1 MPCSSCVGY
10 FMTTPVPTERKVT
23 FGCYIALAFAVVF
36 FSGLMQSNAWYGV
49 FDFTTLNGSFG
60 KVAHGVTT
68 TADGVVQAATTSF
81 RGTGGSGARD
91 GFIFALT
98 LIPTVMFA
106 LGMINVLEHYGALE
120 AARKLLTPLL
130 RPIMGIPGNTG
141 LALIASLQSTDAGA
155 AMTRQLKDEGH
166 LTKRETD
173 VFTMFQFTAG
183 AAIVNFFSSGAV
195 LFTLT
200 MADGSLAVSSSI
212 GLAVVVMFA
221 FKIVGANLFRVYLN
235 ITEGKEDKQG
245 KKDAKHLR
253 EEAAQ

>member
-1 MPCSSCVGY
+1 
-10 FMTTPVPTERKVT
+10 MTSPVHAERKVT
-23 FGCYIALAFAVVF
+23 IGCYIALAFAVVF
-36 FSGLMQSNAWYGV
+36 FSGLMQSNEWYGV

-60 KVAHGVTT
+60 KVAYGVAEG
-68 TADGVVQAATTSF
+68 ADGAVQAATTSF

-130 RPIMGIPGNTG
+130 RPLMGIPGNSG

-183 AAIVNFFSSGAV
+183 ATIVNFFSSGAV

-200 MADGSLAVSSSI
+200 MADGSLAVTSSI

-221 FKIVGANLFRVYLN
+221 FKIIGANLFRIYLN
-235 ITEGKEDKQG
+235 MTEGKEDKQDQN
-245 KKDAKHLR
+245 KSENLK
-253 EEAAQ
+253 EETA

>member
-1 MPCSSCVGY
+1 MTQSTDKDSKVGIGSY
-10 FMTTPVPTERKVT
+10 V
-23 FGCYIALAFAVVF
+23 ALAFAVVF
-36 FSGLMQSNAWYGV
+36 FSGLMQSNEWYGV
-49 FDFTTLNGSFG
+49 LDFTTLNGSFG
-60 KVAHGVTT
+60 KVAYSVSE
-68 TADGVVQAATTSF
+68 TADGVQAATTSL
-81 RGTGGSGARD
+81 RGKGGSGARD

-106 LGMINVLEHYGALE
+106 LGMINVLEHYGALN

-130 RPIMGIPGNTG
+130 RPLMGIPGNSG

-155 AMTRQLKDEGH
+155 AMTRQLKDEKH

-173 VFTMFQFTAG
+173 IFTMFQFTAG

-200 MADGSLAVSSSI
+200 NPDGSLAVPSSI

-221 FKIVGANLFRVYLN
+221 FKFVGANLFRIYLN
-235 ITEGKEDKQG
+235 ITEGKEGQDSDKQD
-245 KKDAKHLR
+245 KKMT
-253 EEAAQ
+253 EETA

>member
-1 MPCSSCVGY
+1 
-10 FMTTPVPTERKVT
+10 MTNPTKTDRKVT
-23 FGCYIALAFAVVF
+23 IGSYIALAFAIVF
-36 FSGLMQSNAWYGV
+36 FSGLMQSNEWYGV
-49 FDFTTLNGSFG
+49 LDFTTLNGSFG
-60 KVAHGVTT
+60 KVAYDVSE
-68 TADGVVQAATTSF
+68 TADGIQAATTSL
-81 RGTGGSGARD
+81 RGKGGSGARD
-91 GFIFALT
+91 GFIFSLT

-106 LGMINVLEHYGALE
+106 LGMINVLEHYGALD

-130 RPIMGIPGNTG
+130 RPLMGIPGNSG

-200 MADGSLAVSSSI
+200 AMDGSLAVTSSI
-212 GLAVVVMFA
+212 GLAVAVMFI
-221 FKIVGANLFRVYLN
+221 FKFVGANLFRIYLN
-235 ITEGKEDKQG
+235 ITEGKEDKPKSDKEQ
-245 KKDAKHLR
+245 KLA
-253 EEAAQ
+253 EEVA

>member
-1 MPCSSCVGY
+1 
-10 FMTTPVPTERKVT
+10 MTNPTKTDRKVT
-23 FGCYIALAFAVVF
+23 IGSYIALAFAVVF
-36 FSGLMQSNAWYGV
+36 FSGLMHSNEWYGV

-60 KVAHGVTT
+60 KVAYDVIES
-68 TADGVVQAATTSF
+68 ADGIQAATTSL
-81 RGTGGSGARD
+81 RGKGGSGARD
-91 GFIFALT
+91 GFIFAFT

-106 LGMINVLEHYGALE
+106 LGMINVLEHYGALD

-130 RPIMGIPGNTG
+130 RPLMGIPGNSG
-141 LALIASLQSTDAGA
+141 LALIASLQSTDAGV

-200 MADGSLAVSSSI
+200 AMDGSLAVTSSI
-212 GLAVVVMFA
+212 GLAVAVMFI
-221 FKIVGANLFRVYLN
+221 FKFVGANLFRIYLN
-235 ITEGKEDKQG
+235 ITEGKEDKPKSDKEQ
-245 KKDAKHLR
+245 KL
-253 EEAAQ
+253 EEEVA

>member
-1 MPCSSCVGY
+1 MSNSTQSGG
-10 FMTTPVPTERKVT
+10 KVT
-23 FGCYIALAFAVVF
+23 WGSYVALAFAVVF
-36 FSGLMQSNAWYGV
+36 FSGMLQSNEWYGV

-60 KVAHGVTT
+60 KVAYGVNE
-68 TADGVVQAATTSF
+68 TAEGVQAMTTSL
-81 RGTGGSGARD
+81 RGKGGSGARD

-106 LGMINVLEHYGALE
+106 LGMINVLEHYGALD

-130 RPIMGIPGNTG
+130 RPLMGIPGSSG

-155 AMTRQLKDEGH
+155 AMTRQLKDEGR

-200 MADGSLAVSSSI
+200 MMDGSLAVSSSI
-212 GLAVVVMFA
+212 GLAVAVMFV
-221 FKIVGANLFRVYLN
+221 FKFVGANLFRVYLN
-235 ITEGKEDKQG
+235 ITEGKEDNNQKE
-245 KKDAKHLR
+245 LT
-253 EEAAQ
+253 EERA

>member
-1 MPCSSCVGY
+1 
-10 FMTTPVPTERKVT
+10 MTQPTANGPKVKI
-23 FGCYIALAFAVVF
+23 GGYIALVFAIVF
-36 FSGLMQSNAWYGV
+36 FSGLMKSNEWYGV

-60 KVAHGVTT
+60 KVAYSVSE
-68 TADGVVQAATTSF
+68 TADGVQVATTSL
-81 RGTGGSGARD
+81 RGKGGSGARD

-106 LGMINVLEHYGALE
+106 LGMINVLEHYGALN

-130 RPIMGIPGNTG
+130 RPLMGIPGNSG

-155 AMTRQLKDEGH
+155 AMTRQLKDEKQ

-173 VFTMFQFTAG
+173 IFTMFQFTAG

-200 MADGSLAVSSSI
+200 NPDGSVAVPSSI
-212 GLAVVVMFA
+212 GLAVIVMFA
-221 FKIVGANLFRVYLN
+221 FKFIGANLFRIYLN
-235 ITEGKEDKQG
+235 ITEGKEGSSKDKG
-245 KKDAKHLR
+245 KKMI
-253 EEAAQ
+253 EETAS